1 MATQRQWRIGR
12 ILSNLLVLGLIMG
25 FTNLG
30 LMGEDSDL
38 WVVYDGIEGPGKGK
52 HIVLISGDEEYR
64 SEEGLPQLAKIL
76 AKHHGFK
83 CTVHFAIDP
92 KDGTINPALVNNIPG
107 LQALETADLMIIAT
121 RFRELPDTQM
131 EYIVRYVDSG
141 RPIIG
146 MRTAT
151 HAFRYSKESHS
162 KYRSYDFQSET
173 WKEGFGR
180 QVLGETWIAHHG
192 QHGVES
198 TRGIIV
204 EGMKDHPIVR
214 GCDDIWGPT
223 DVYEVRLPMCDT
235 CQPLVLG
242 QVLSGMQPSDPPFV
256 GKKVRK
262 GGGTE
267 FEVAPNDPMM
277 PIAWIKKFKGE
288 DGETSRIF
296 TTTMGAS
303 EDLLSEGLRRLLVN
317 ATYWGV
323 GMEDRIPERA
333 NVDLVG
339 KYSPTGFGFNK
350 YKVGLKPSD
359 YALKP

>member
-83 CTVHFAIDP
+83 CTVLFAIDP

-277 PIAWIKKFKGE
+277 PIAWIKTYTGE
-288 DGETSRIF
+288 SKKTDRIF
-296 TTTMGAS
+296 MTTMGHAG
-303 EDLLSEGLRRLLVN
+303 DFKCPDFRRLMVN
-317 ATYWGV
+317 ACLWAV
-323 GMEDRIPERA
+323 GLEKKISPKS
-333 NVDLVG
+333 NVNLVG
-339 KYSPTGFGFNK
+339 PYDPNPILLGKSK
-350 YKVGLKPSD
+350 KGLKPSD
-359 YALKP
+359 LK